1 MGSPRDLISL
11 MPAKDPAA
19 SSQERVTILDVAKN
33 SSTGK
38 LSSAML

>member
-19 SSQERVTILDVAKN
+19 LSQERATILDIAKN
-33 SSTGK
+33 GSMG
-38 LSSAML
+38 

>member
-19 SSQERVTILDVAKN
+19 SSQERATILEVTKK